1 MTCDKECCDDRSV
14 PYQTF
19 NVELSRKKQG
29 KQNRVFQRRWFSD
42 HKWLS
47 YCLTHNA
54 VFCFYCRK
62 VTSQGGI
69 TFSKRGD
76 STFITT
82 GFSNWKKGKEK
93 FRDHEL
99 SQVHNEAVLKHE
111 SSTRPGVLEIANN
124 ALKKDQKE
132 RREKLMK
139 QLQSLRFLL
148 RQGLAVRGHSDT
160 DEGNLYQ
167 LMKLQAV
174 GSSQLQTWLNDKKYQ
189 SPEIVNEQ
197 IQLMSKQV
205 LRSLLINIK
214 EQPFYGIIADE
225 TTDISG
231 KEQLAISLRWV
242 TSSYEIHEDL
252 IGLVYVETTDAC
264 TLKTVIQDSLIRC
277 GISLSSCR
285 GQAYDGAA
293 NMAGHL
299 RGVAARIQAEEPKAL
314 FVHCLAHSVNLCL
327 QECGRQSKVIRDG
340 LSLVNEICNFIKSSP
355 KRLSLFERMK
365 IESGMSS
372 SLPSLKPLCP
382 TRWTVRTG
390 AVLSVLKN
398 YAIVQEELEHL
409 GQGSGDSSAKATGL
423 SINMEQFQSFFGLKL
438 SYMVFV
444 AVEQLATT
452 LQSKSITANLC
463 SQSGQAAT
471 QFLERQRS
479 VESFENFYENVLAD
493 SKDVTNEPK
502 LPRKKRIP
510 HRIDEGS
517 IGHQP
522 QTPKEYFKQQYFE
535 ALDILINELRRRFQ
549 QGSLSVLH
557 EIEQIIIK
565 SCNGIVAKPSDEI
578 IAKYKSDINFKK
590 LLPQLAMMPELLK
603 AANQENSTKIKEV
616 TSIGTVCDMMNDTS
630 IGKVMFSE
638 VHQLIRLYLT
648 VPMTSATAERTF
660 SALRRLKNYLR
671 STMTQERLNHVMLLH
686 THKDKTDELELTQ
699 IAKDFISFNERRTGF
714 FGHF

>member
-1 MTCDKECCDDRSV
+1 M
-14 PYQTF
+14 
-19 NVELSRKKQG
+19 
-29 KQNRVFQRRWFSD
+29 
-42 HKWLS
+42 
-47 YCLTHNA
+47 
-54 VFCFYCRK
+54 
-62 VTSQGGI
+62 TSQRGI

-76 STFITT
+76 ASFILT
-82 GFSNWKKGKEK
+82 GFCNWKKGKEK
-93 FRDHEL
+93 FRDHEM
-99 SQVHNEAVLKHE
+99 SQVHNKAVLKYE
-111 SSTRPGVLEIANN
+111 SLSRPGVLEIANS

-132 RREKLMK
+132 RREMLMK
-139 QLQSLRFLL
+139 QLHSLRFLM
-148 RQGLAVRGHSDT
+148 RQGLAVRGHSNT

-167 LMKLQAV
+167 LMKFQAV
-174 GSSQLQTWLNDKKYQ
+174 GSSQLQSWLIDKKYQ

-197 IQLMSKQV
+197 IRLMSKQV
-205 LRSLLINIK
+205 LRSILINIK
-214 EQPFYGIIADE
+214 KQPFYGIIADE

-252 IGLVYVETTDAC
+252 IGLVYVEMTDAS
-264 TLKTVIQDSLIRC
+264 TLKTVIRDSLIRC
-277 GISLSSCR
+277 GVSLSSCR

-299 RGVAARIQAEEPKAL
+299 NGVAAKILAEEPKAI

-340 LSLVNEICNFIKSSP
+340 LSLVNEICNFIRSSP

-365 IESGMSS
+365 SESGMSS
-372 SLPSLKPLCP
+372 SPSLKPLCP

-398 YAIVQEELEHL
+398 YAILQEELEHL
-409 GQGSGDSSAKATGL
+409 GQGSGESAAKATGL
-423 SINMEQFQSFFGLKL
+423 SINMEQFQTFFGLKL

-452 LQSKSITANLC
+452 LQSKSITADLC
-463 SQSGQAAT
+463 CQSGQAAT
-471 QFLERQRS
+471 RFLERQRS
-479 VESFENFYENVLAD
+479 VESFDNFYESVIAD
-493 SKDVTNEPK
+493 SKDLTNEPK

-517 IGHQP
+517 SGYHP
-522 QTPKEYFKQQYFE
+522 HTPKVYFKQQYFE
-535 ALDILINELRRRFQ
+535 ALDILINELQRRFQ
-549 QGSLSVLH
+549 QRSLSVLH
-557 EIEQIIIK
+557 EIEDIIIK
-565 SCNGIVAKPSDEI
+565 SCNGVVVKPSDEI
-578 IAKYKSDINFKK
+578 IAKYKSDINFER

-603 AANQENSTKIKEV
+603 AANEENSTEIKEV
-616 TSIGTVCDMMNDTS
+616 TSMGIVCDMMNGTS

-660 SALRRLKNYLR
+660 STLRCLKTYLR
-671 STMTQERLNHVMLLH
+671 STMTQERLNHVILLH
-686 THKDKTDELELTQ
+686 THKDKTDEIDLTE
-699 IAKDFISFNERRTGF
+699 IAKDFISSNERRIGF
-714 FGHF
+714 LDIIKVNKCAYHY